1 MKGKGERVK
10 ECEGESPQL
19 QRSGTPALSNP
30 RTLQLF
36 NSSKMETATATTTKW
51 AIDPSHSEI
60 QFKVKHLMI
69 STVTG
74 SFKEFGAEAELPFDN
89 GSGGEDL
96 ANAKVSFWANTA
108 SVDTNSAD
116 RDKHL
121 RSGDFFD
128 SETFAKLR
136 FKSTRIEGEGDG
148 WKVTGDLTIKD
159 ITRSITLN
167 AEWAGVAKDPWGNTK
182 AGLNLSG
189 KIDRKDFGLT
199 WNAALEAG
207 GVLVSDE
214 VRIQCE
220 VQLAKQG

>member
-1 MKGKGERVK
+1 
-10 ECEGESPQL
+10 
-19 QRSGTPALSNP
+19 
-30 RTLQLF
+30 
-36 NSSKMETATATTTKW
+36 METATATTTKW

-69 STVTG
+69 TTVTG
-74 SFKEFGAEAELPFDN
+74 TFKDFSAEVELEGD
-89 GSGGEDL
+89 DL
-96 ANAKVSFWANTA
+96 NNAQVSFWANTA
-108 SVDTNSAD
+108 SIFTND
-116 RDKHL
+116 EKRDGHL

-128 SETFAKLR
+128 SEKFPKLS
-136 FKSTRIEGEGDG
+136 FTSTRIEGQGDS

-167 AEWAGVAKDPWGNTK
+167 AAWAGAAKAPWGNTK